1 MPVFTPADLKAIGEC
16 RNILDTWSA
25 SGVSTDS
32 RDAQTSQMFFAL
44 QGARFDAL
52 AFVHDVAA
60 RGIVCVVTAEAFA
73 RYASAWE
80 KLPLVIVQDT
90 LHALQRLAENHRQ
103 KSRAKV
109 IGVTGSNGK
118 TTTKEMLKAVMS
130 KTFITQATEGN
141 LNNEIGVPLTLLK
154 LEADTQVAVIE
165 MGADRPGDIE
175 TLCRII
181 KPDFGI
187 VTNIGKAHIERFG
200 RVEAVAE
207 TKTALYRHLINH
219 GVRFVNTD
227 DPFLRDQTELA
238 GDLVTYGVN
247 QSAQFRGTILEV
259 SDKGCISLRIEAD
272 KSPAMLIRLGVPGL
286 HHAYNVL
293 AAVAVAKHMPMPD
306 EAIVQALEAYRQP
319 ANRVSFKEK
328 NGITV
333 MDDTYNANPN
343 SMRAAMDTLMSIKTS
358 GRKIAVLADMLE
370 LGAMA
375 DNEHR
380 DMGAYAAEKKVDA
393 LYLTGPLAVHAMDGA
408 QGMKNKFYF
417 EDKARLIEM
426 LKDAV
431 QPGDV
436 VLVKG
441 SRGMKME
448 DIVQA
453 ILA

>member
-1 MPVFTPADLKAIGEC
+1 
-16 RNILDTWSA
+16 
-25 SGVSTDS
+25 
-32 RDAQTSQMFFAL
+32 
-44 QGARFDAL
+44 
-52 AFVHDVAA
+52 
-60 RGIVCVVTAEAFA
+60 
-73 RYASAWE
+73 
-80 KLPLVIVQDT
+80 
-90 LHALQRLAENHRQ
+90 
-103 KSRAKV
+103 
-109 IGVTGSNGK
+109 
-118 TTTKEMLKAVMS
+118 
-130 KTFITQATEGN
+130 
-141 LNNEIGVPLTLLK
+141 
-154 LEADTQVAVIE
+154 
-165 MGADRPGDIE
+165 
-175 TLCRII
+175 
-181 KPDFGI
+181 
-187 VTNIGKAHIERFG
+187 
-200 RVEAVAE
+200 
-207 TKTALYRHLINH
+207 
-219 GVRFVNTD
+219 
-227 DPFLRDQTELA
+227 
-238 GDLVTYGVN
+238 
-247 QSAQFRGTILEV
+247 
-259 SDKGCISLRIEAD
+259 
-272 KSPAMLIRLGVPGL
+272 
-286 HHAYNVL
+286 
-293 AAVAVAKHMPMPD
+293 
-306 EAIVQALEAYRQP
+306 
-319 ANRVSFKEK
+319 
-328 NGITV
+328 